1 MARVVHFEISANQPE
16 KVVRF
21 YRDVF
26 DWKIEQ
32 HPGGVDYW
40 TVRTGPEDKD
50 GIDGGIF
57 RPNEWFSGTVNTIE
71 VDDLDA
77 SLKRVKAHGG
87 EQVVDKMPIPE
98 LGMLAYC
105 KDVEGTI
112 FGLLERGATS

>member
-16 KVVRF
+16 KVIRF

-26 DWKIEQ
+26 DWKIEP
-32 HPGGVDYW
+32 HAGGADYW
-40 TVRTGPEDKD
+40 SIQTGEPGKP

-71 VDDLDA
+71 VDDLEA
-77 SLKRVKAHGG
+77 SLKRVKGNGG
-87 EQVVDKMPIPE
+87 EQVVEKMQIPDV
-98 LGMLAYC
+98 GMLAYC

-112 FGLLERGATS
+112 FGLLERDTAR

>member
-16 KVVRF
+16 KVIDF

-40 TVRTGPEDKD
+40 TVQTGDPEKP

-71 VDDLDA
+71 VDDLEA
-77 SLKRVKAHGG
+77 SLQRVKSCGG
-87 EQVVDKMPIPE
+87 EQVVEKMPIP
-98 LGMLAYC
+98 GVGTLAYC

-112 FGLLERGATS
+112 FGLLQRN